1 LDRGQL
7 YRLCRSAEEAAPL
20 MVDFF
25 RYFDPIH
32 WLVFL
37 VLRFRGSSHIDTSIN
52 LVLRSALLRASRR
65 TATSETEPAAILRD
79 GASRL
84 LRVGLIINAH
94 VFRPLRDAEKV
105 HECWQGGPTPRRS
118 RLFSRNPWRAV
129 GIG

>member
-79 GASRL
+79 GSSRL
-84 LRVGLIINAH
+84 LRMRSVGSARSDWFSWNRSTIREMPPVFGAFALI
-94 VFRPLRDAEKV
+94 
-105 HECWQGGPTPRRS
+105 GG
-118 RLFSRNPWRAV
+118 
-129 GIG
+129 